1 MILWISLIDKLLK
14 FAPEFLNRIDE
25 VVIFNNLSINEIHK
39 IIEIEL
45 EKLYERINELGYKI
59 KLTKKAKE
67 FLAEKG
73 FDKDFGARPL
83 KRAIQKYLED
93 LIAEEILKSKINEG
107 DIIQVDY
114 KKGGKK
120 LVLKSSKLKE
130 SKASDN

>member
-1 MILWISLIDKLLK
+1 M
-14 FAPEFLNRIDE
+14 
-25 VVIFNNLSINEIHK
+25 
-39 IIEIEL
+39 
-45 EKLYERINELGYKI
+45 GYKI
-59 KLTKKAKE
+59 KLTKKAKD

-114 KKGGKK
+114 KKGGEK
-120 LVLKSSKLKE
+120 LILKSSKLKE
-130 SKASDN
+130 SKTSDN

>member
-1 MILWISLIDKLLK
+1 M
-14 FAPEFLNRIDE
+14 
-25 VVIFNNLSINEIHK
+25 
-39 IIEIEL
+39 
-45 EKLYERINELGYKI
+45 GYKI
-59 KLTKKAKE
+59 KLTKKAKD

-114 KKGGKK
+114 KKGGEK
-120 LVLKSSKLKE
+120 LILKSSELKE
-130 SKASDN
+130 SKTSDN